1 MGKKH
6 PWFDCIWDFKYYSK
20 GKLLW
25 ERSVKNALADE
36 GEEAILETYFRD
48 GTIYTPTEFYMRLCN
63 DSLGETDSLSAVLNE
78 PSGNGYAAQLIER
91 SNLGFP
97 TKVLHE
103 GDYRLVS
110 KDVTFTA
117 SGGQIGPVNTAYLA
131 TTSDNTGK
139 LISYVPTS
147 VVRTIL
153 TGDSMVASIKIKLS

>member
-25 ERSVKNALADE
+25 ERSVKNALADQ
-36 GEEAILETYFRD
+36 GEEAILETYFRE
-48 GTIYTPTEFYMRLCN
+48 GAAFTPTEFYMRLCN

-97 TKVLHE
+97 TKILHE

-110 KDVTFTA
+110 KDVTFQA
-117 SGGQIGPVNTAYLA
+117 VGGQIGPVNTAYLS

>member
-6 PWFDCIWDFKYYSK
+6 PWFDCIWDFKDYSK

-25 ERSVKNALADE
+25 ERSVKNALADD
-36 GEEAILETYFRD
+36 GEEAILETYFRA
-48 GTIYTPTEFYMRLCN
+48 GASYTPSAFYLRLCS
-63 DSLGETDSLSAVLNE
+63 DSLAETDSLSSVLNE
-78 PSGNGYAAQLIER
+78 PVGSGYSPQLIER
-91 SNLGFP
+91 SAIGFP

-103 GDYRLVS
+103 GDYRLIS

-117 SGGQIGPVNTAYLA
+117 VGGQIGPVNTAYLA

-139 LISYVPTS
+139 LLSYVPTS